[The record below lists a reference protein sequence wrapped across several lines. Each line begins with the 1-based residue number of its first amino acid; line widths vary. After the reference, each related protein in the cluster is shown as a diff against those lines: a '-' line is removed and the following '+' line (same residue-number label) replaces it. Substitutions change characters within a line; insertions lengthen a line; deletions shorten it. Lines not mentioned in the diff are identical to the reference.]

1 MSTFTRALHAAGDAL
16 STAGNWCRP
25 EIITKNAGNPQTV
38 VQGETRRALALRRI
52 RAEGHPKKRADDDNA
67 AQTEKESAQI
77 VSSLAIVISV
87 IIEFVKVNLK
97 MLHNCFVCGS
107 ACIGCWEACRAVNSD
122 LYFLDVRFT
131 LVVYVR
137 SVNLIVFD
145 PGNVRVQVRQ
155 DVALKPHRFTLD
167 HGAVLK
173 APDER
178 FLVTCYDHLRL

>member
-1 MSTFTRALHAAGDAL
+1 MKISSTYTSSHSIAIKKIKVTIEIAFSTCNGMSTFTRALHAAGDAL

-107 ACIGCWEACRAVNSD
+107 ACIGC
-122 LYFLDVRFT
+122 
-131 LVVYVR
+131 
-137 SVNLIVFD
+137 
-145 PGNVRVQVRQ
+145 
-155 DVALKPHRFTLD
+155 
-167 HGAVLK
+167 
-173 APDER
+173 
-178 FLVTCYDHLRL
+178 